1 MASFDRHAQGAI
13 TGTHASTSSHAVPGK
28 RTLTE
33 ALPAAPVVQ
42 RKAAGSADAPPGAV
56 HEAAARGT
64 AGTGGPLP
72 HREAIQSSFGSA
84 FDVST
89 IRGHVGGASAEAC
102 RDIGASAYATGKDVA
117 FRQTPDLHTAAHEAA
132 HVAQQARGVQLYGG
146 VGAAGDHYER
156 HADAVADRVVAG
168 QSAADL
174 LGGEP
179 SSGTGHATAVQR
191 KDEAAPDPELDPLLS
206 GALLTKGQGT
216 DLGYT
221 FVFANDQLDNAF
233 KKLSAHWGI
242 PLFPPTDGEAAPA
255 TPGGKAAPG
264 GKAKSG
270 GDSEGK
276 GVAKLPAWFNAMQ
289 NKLIG
294 SPTWQRV
301 EKATQ
306 ALLDAFLR
314 ANYPNAPASVNV
326 FFDNVGKSETNKASD
341 EMVPGSTS
349 SGVWC
354 AQASSVPLLKALNE
368 AGYRFKARTAT
379 SDMPW
384 AKVKKGEMISVGNQ
398 GALYS
403 AWSADNPGKGDP
415 TAPPR
420 TIGGKAASTAVLEP
434 GDVFSLVSQATPS
447 SGHVGTVVEFKD
459 PVITMVS
466 GNAGGAAAGQ
476 GAVRIEDV
484 VREPMPD
491 TAYWDTSGASKELG
505 KTNPAKTGVCWVV
518 SIQKTS
524 QLDPKALA
532 ALKDDALAKLGLER
546 TTVSA

>member
-1 MASFDRHAQGAI
+1 MASFEQRAR
-13 TGTHASTSSHAVPGK
+13 TGTPGTQSSPSSQAVPGK

-33 ALPAAPVVQ
+33 AIPAPTPVVQ
-42 RKAAGSADAPPGAV
+42 RKAAGSADGSNADV
-56 HEAAARGT
+56 HAAAARGT
-64 AGTGGPLP
+64 SGAGGALP
-72 HREAIQSSFGSA
+72 HRDAIQASFGSA

-102 RDIGASAYATGKDVA
+102 SDIGAAAFATGKDVA
-117 FRQTPDLHTAAHEAA
+117 FRQAPDLHTAAHEAA
-132 HVAQQARGVQLYGG
+132 HVAQQAQGVHLYGG
-146 VGAAGDHYER
+146 VGEAGDRYER

-174 LGGEP
+174 LGGGP
-179 SSGTGHATAVQR
+179 ASGAGHATAVQR
-191 KDEAAPDPELDPLLS
+191 KDEAAPDPDLDPLLS
-206 GALLTKGQGT
+206 GALQNKGQGT

-221 FVFANDQLDNAF
+221 FVFANGQLDQAF
-233 KKLSAHWGI
+233 KKLCTHWSI
-242 PLFPPTDGEAAPA
+242 PLFPDIDGGAAPA
-255 TPGGKAAPG
+255 APG
-264 GKAKSG
+264 TKPKSG

-289 NKLIG
+289 NKVIG
-294 SPTWQRV
+294 STTWSRV

-314 ANYPNAPASVNV
+314 ANFPSAPASVNV

-341 EMVPGSTS
+341 EMVPGSTN

-354 AQASSVPLLKALNE
+354 AQASSVPLLKALND
-368 AGYRFKARTAT
+368 AGYRFKARTAP

-384 AKVKKGEMISVGNQ
+384 AKMKKGDLIPVQNQ

-420 TIGGKAASTAVLEP
+420 TIGGAAASTAVLEP

-466 GNAGGAAAGQ
+466 GNAGGAAPGQ
-476 GAVRIEDV
+476 GAIRIEDV
-484 VREPMPD
+484 VREPMPSG
-491 TAYWDTSGASKELG
+491 AYWDTSGTKKELG
-505 KTNPAKTGVCWVV
+505 KTNPAKAGVCWVV

-524 QLDPKALA
+524 QLDPQALA

>member
-1 MASFDRHAQGAI
+1 MASFDHRVQGV
-13 TGTHASTSSHAVPGK
+13 GPGLHPSTSSHAGPGK

-33 ALPAAPVVQ
+33 ALPAVQ
-42 RKAAGSADAPPGAV
+42 RKAAGSADASPAAV

-72 HREAIQSSFGSA
+72 HREAIQSSFGAA

-102 RDIGASAYATGKDVA
+102 SDIGASAYATGHDVA
-117 FRQTPDLHTAAHEAA
+117 FRQAPDLHTAAHEAA

-146 VGAAGDHYER
+146 VGAAGDSYER

-174 LGGEP
+174 LGSGP
-179 SSGTGHATAVQR
+179 SSGAGTATAVQR

-206 GALLTKGQGT
+206 GALLGKGQGI

-221 FVFANDQLDNAF
+221 FVFSNDQLDNAF

-242 PLFPPTDGEAAPA
+242 PLFPPTDGEAPA
-255 TPGGKAAPG
+255 TPG

-294 SPTWQRV
+294 SPKWERT

-368 AGYRFKARTAT
+368 AGYRFKARAAT

-384 AKVKKGEMISVGNQ
+384 AKIKKGEMISVGNQ

-420 TIGGKAASTAVLEP
+420 TIGGKEASTAKLEP

-484 VREPMPD
+484 TREAMPD
-491 TAYWDTSGASKELG
+491 NAYWDTSGTKKELG
-505 KTNPAKTGVCWVV
+505 KTNPINKGVCWVV